1 MCAVQGRPLRA
12 VNDAGTCG
20 GLLLVRSFL
29 PAGSTYHRAMVSR
42 LEEIEEA
49 LVTRLEAS
57 LTAAVR
63 SPARPCRV
71 LRVRFAAVPVGL
83 MTRRAFVPRLRC
95 VRVCCPPQQSL
106 HGLPVRSA
114 QRRCTPS
121 HLWHRRTGGKC
132 GAVAVVT
139 RASKG
144 LPVCHAHARC
154 AVGPG
159 RTWPNSLVF
168 VIFGESSADV
178 AERLRLRFRCA
189 R

>member
-1 MCAVQGRPLRA
+1 MCAVQGSPLRA

-20 GLLLVRSFL
+20 GLLLVCSFL

-71 LRVRFAAVPVGL
+71 LRIRFAALPVGL
-83 MTRRAFVPRLRC
+83 MTRRAFIPRLRC

-114 QRRCTPS
+114 QGGV
-121 HLWHRRTGGKC
+121 HLL
-132 GAVAVVT
+132 T
-139 RASKG
+139 RGTA
-144 LPVCHAHARC
+144 A
-154 AVGPG
+154 
-159 RTWPNSLVF
+159 LVEN
-168 VIFGESSADV
+168 V
-178 AERLRLRFRCA
+178 ERWRW
-189 R
+189 